1 MLLEAYVHAP
11 ERMREV
17 APTIYARVRQFIAD
31 RPELHPINQIRPSLV
46 LGTAKQ
52 QIPVG
57 GVVTLGHYYMP
68 EGAATVLTNY
78 LSPGLQRFKV
88 VRNLRTMSNVLNAA
102 QLGMSAFHAGFTSM
116 DAIVSTWSL
125 GLRNLS
131 EGKIMR
137 GASRIGMAPLAP
149 VANYFT
155 GKAIQNEMLRPG
167 SSTVSVFGLRY
178 RLSPAGQA
186 AVENYAKLAVQSGL
200 RATVDPFWKN
210 QIARNMLRAWHK
222 GGVSGYT
229 GTVPGL
235 PFAISEQLMRPI
247 LETLVPRQKL
257 GVFAGLAR
265 EAMDRMRPDA
275 DIHDVRAALARAAD
289 ATEDRMGQLTYDNLF
304 YNRVVKDAALLG
316 FRAYGW
322 TTANIARSWAASPT
336 RSALPSESLRVNQC

>member
-1 MLLEAYVHAP
+1 MHAP

-31 RPELHPINQIRPSLV
+31 RPELHPINNIRPSLV

-178 RLSPAGQA
+178 RLSPADKRRLRITRSWPCNRGCVQPLIRSGKIRSRETCCAPGTRA
-186 AVENYAKLAVQSGL
+186 ASAATPALYRVAVCDL
-200 RATVDPFWKN
+200 RAT
-210 QIARNMLRAWHK
+210 H
-222 GGVSGYT
+222 
-229 GTVPGL
+229 
-235 PFAISEQLMRPI
+235 
-247 LETLVPRQKL
+247 
-257 GVFAGLAR
+257 
-265 EAMDRMRPDA
+265 
-275 DIHDVRAALARAAD
+275 AAD
-289 ATEDRMGQLTYDNLF
+289 SG
-304 YNRVVKDAALLG
+304 DAG
-316 FRAYGW
+316 
-322 TTANIARSWAASPT
+322 ASPE
-336 RSALPSESLRVNQC
+336 AWSLRRSGAGGDGSN